1 MKNKMT
7 LSESV
12 LGWFY
17 LFLSIFVMSS
27 IMNFLNSKLPT
38 PLSNAWLSFATVCFS
53 FVIMVLILHTFLST
67 AATNVAKDSITTL
80 CAMALGFCVYYTCTT
95 LLSRYM
101 SSYFTSFFNT
111 KDPYIAAMLKLDFV
125 PKAIGIIFLLP
136 CVEEMLYRGV
146 VFNSLHGHNR
156 VLAYVLSTLI
166 YSSVHLM
173 GYATTQEPITLFW
186 SFVHYLPA
194 GFTLA
199 WVYVRADNIFAPI
212 LLHMVINAMGVFSVR

>member
-17 LFLSIFVMSS
+17 LFLSIFVLSS
-27 IMNFLNSKLPT
+27 IMDFFNSKLPT
-38 PLSNAWLSFATVCFS
+38 PLNAPWLSFATICFS
-53 FVIMVLILHTFLST
+53 FVMLVLICHTFLGT
-67 AATNVAKDSITTL
+67 AASNLSKDSITSL
-80 CAMALGFCVYYTCTT
+80 SAMALGFCIYYTCTT
-95 LLSRYM
+95 LLSKYM
-101 SSYFTSFFNT
+101 ASYFTSFFNT
-111 KDPYIAAMLKLDFV
+111 KDLYIAAMLKLDFI

-136 CVEEMLYRGV
+136 CVEELLYRGV
-146 VFNSLHGHNR
+146 IFNSLFGHNKT
-156 VLAYVLSTLI
+156 LAYVLSTLI

-199 WVYVRADNIFAPI
+199 WTYVKADNIFAPI